1 MICECEHPST
11 NVNFY
16 REYIAASSRCE
27 KYRVNF
33 QLLARPED
41 DNDRL

>member
-1 MICECEHPST
+1 MICECTQPST

-16 REYIAASSRCE
+16 REYIAASSSCE

-33 QLLARPED
+33 QLLTHPED
-41 DNDRL
+41 DHDRL